1 MGCGSAKQVQVADIN
16 QFEIHSELDYDV
28 QREDSIAA
36 TTKYNGLKVGQKLL
50 YLDEINVW
58 IVGEV
63 IKILYE
69 GASCN
74 VLLHF
79 LSRDEIWIDVASNT
93 TKLAPLELLNSY
105 AIDNGIPLS
114 MEQIQNV
121 QYYFEKGTLKRG
133 ISTVVSVGIVHK
145 TEFEKEA
152 NSEEGTYS
160 SQPAEFNQS
169 VSYFK
174 QLMRDDSSCANS
186 AASYTHHSAV
196 EAYVSSSPAKKT
208 FDEEFPALS
217 KATSFSPK
225 TVPSTN
231 DSCSSNPLRPS
242 VVQPTYAMVAQ
253 GALNRPTGES
263 IHPRK
268 VSPAFPMPN
277 ATPLS
282 LFTTPEPRSERVR
295 VIPAPSIETSYKEEM
310 IGKAVVMRGYLKS
323 RKLHLTKQEVDA
335 LNAIIH
341 FHDKAKNH
349 QKDFP
354 PWVYNTYEKVL
365 AKYDEVLSSHH

>member
-16 QFEIHSELDYDV
+16 QLELDYDV
-28 QREDSIAA
+28 QREDGIAA

-79 LSRDEIWIDVASNT
+79 LSRDEIWIEVASNI

-114 MEQIQNV
+114 MEQLQNV
-121 QYYFEKGTLKRG
+121 QYYLEKGTLKRG

-152 NSEEGTYS
+152 NSEEGTYI

-186 AASYTHHSAV
+186 ATYHSALEV
-196 EAYVSSSPAKKT
+196 YVSSSPAKKT
-208 FDEEFPALS
+208 FDEEFPVLS

-225 TVPSTN
+225 TVPSAN
-231 DSCSSNPLRPS
+231 DSCSTSPLRPS
-242 VVQPTYAMVAQ
+242 VVQPTYATVAR
-253 GALNRPTGES
+253 GVLNRPTGES
-263 IHPRK
+263 IRPRK
-268 VSPAFPMPN
+268 VSPPFPMPN

-282 LFTTPEPRSERVR
+282 PFTIAEPRSERVK
-295 VIPAPSIETSYKEEM
+295 VIPAPSVETSYKEEM